1 MGPREFYEVVDSTQD
16 RAIELAR
23 SGAAEGTLVVAR
35 TQRLGRG
42 RLDHG
47 WWSPAGAGVYL
58 SIVVRAPPAPRTLL
72 ALAVGSELRTT
83 LRART
88 GLDPVLKWPND
99 LLMLDGPSPPRKI
112 SGILIDEVESP
123 SLGIAE
129 VVGVGVNVRT
139 SSGAS
144 PPELKSRIAA
154 LEDWVR
160 PPPALEAVEE
170 WIVHAALRAGER
182 LRSPSEARTVLDEC
196 RAALYGVGHS
206 VKVDGVP
213 AGVLD
218 TLGEEG
224 ELWLVRAYERVA
236 IRTGDVEVE

>member
-1 MGPREFYEVVDSTQD
+1 VGPREFYETIDSTQD

-23 SGAAEGTLVVAR
+23 SGAPEGTLVVAR

-42 RLDHG
+42 RLDHR
-47 WWSPAGAGVYL
+47 WWSPAGDGVYL
-58 SIVVRAPPAPRTLL
+58 SIVLRAPPAPRTLL
-72 ALAVGSELRTT
+72 ALAVGAELRTT
-83 LRART
+83 LRTRA
-88 GLDPVLKWPND
+88 GLTPVLKWPND
-99 LLMLDGPSPPRKI
+99 LLMPDGPFPPRKI

-123 SLGIAE
+123 SLGMAE
-129 VVGVGVNVRT
+129 VVGVGMNVRT
-139 SSGAS
+139 SSGTA
-144 PPELKSRIAA
+144 PRARKSRVAA

-160 PPPALEAVEE
+160 PPPTLEAVEE

-182 LRSPSEARTVLDEC
+182 LRSPSEARTILDEC

-206 VKVDGVP
+206 VRVDGVP

-224 ELWLVRAYERVA
+224 ELWLVRGRERVA